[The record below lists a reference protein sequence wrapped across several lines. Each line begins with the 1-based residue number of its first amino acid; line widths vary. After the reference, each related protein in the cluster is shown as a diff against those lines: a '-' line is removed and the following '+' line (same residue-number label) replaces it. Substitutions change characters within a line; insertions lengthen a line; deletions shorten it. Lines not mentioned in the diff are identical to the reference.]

1 MKTVEKVLREL
12 SNLYEFNKSLQ
23 TYTLQQPDAA
33 NAANVANV
41 AKERQSSGPRCSGAE
56 ASPARVQDEAPS
68 S

>member
-12 SNLYEFNKSLQ
+12 SNLYEFNKSLK

-33 NAANVANV
+33 KL
-41 AKERQSSGPRCSGAE
+41 AKERQSSGPRCSGPE
-56 ASPARVQDEAPS
+56 ASPAQVQDEAPS

>member
-1 MKTVEKVLREL
+1 MKTVERVLREL
-12 SNLYEFNKSLQ
+12 SNLYEFNKSLK

-33 NAANVANV
+33 
-41 AKERQSSGPRCSGAE
+41 KLDQERQPCGSRCSEAE

>member
-12 SNLYEFNKSLQ
+12 SNLYEFNKSLK

-33 NAANVANV
+33 KVE
-41 AKERQSSGPRCSGAE
+41 ERQSSGSRCSEAE
-56 ASPARVQDEAPS
+56 ASPAQALDEAPS

>member
-12 SNLYEFNKSLQ
+12 SNLYEFNKSLK

-33 NAANVANV
+33 KVSE
-41 AKERQSSGPRCSGAE
+41 ERQSSGPRCSGAE
-56 ASPARVQDEAPS
+56 ASPAHVQDEAPS

>member
-12 SNLYEFNKSLQ
+12 SNLYEFNKSLK

-33 NAANVANV
+33 KV
-41 AKERQSSGPRCSGAE
+41 AKEGQSSGPRCSEAE
-56 ASPARVQDEAPS
+56 ASPARVRDEAPS